1 MPRGAIR
8 VLPTLDEEL
17 RLTRDGHGPIA
28 GVDEVGRGAWAGP
41 LVAAAVVLPPVFSPP
56 LAEELLLRL
65 TGVRDSKTCIPVERE
80 MLAATI
86 REVANGI
93 GVGIVPSQELD
104 RYGLTV
110 GNRLAMR
117 RAVEALPWMPGYLLL
132 DWVRL
137 PELHVPQRA
146 FARGDATSLSIAA
159 ASIIAKVERDAMM
172 AALDATYP
180 GYDFARHKGY
190 GTPTHRAALRLHGP
204 SLVHRYRFAPVHAA
218 AVAMRTY
225 PLEATPEIVIEP
237 AGVTGIAAR

>member
-1 MPRGAIR
+1 MPRGATR
-8 VLPTLDEEL
+8 TLPTLEEEL
-17 RLTRDGHGPIA
+17 RLTREGHGPIA

-65 TGVRDSKTCIPVERE
+65 ANVRDSKTCTPAERAT
-80 MLAATI
+80 LAVTI
-86 REVANGI
+86 RAVAS
-93 GVGIVPSQELD
+93 GVGLGVVTPAELD

-117 RAVEALPWMPGYLLL
+117 RAVEALPWSPGYLLL

-137 PELHVPQRA
+137 PEVRIPQRA

-159 ASIIAKVERDAMM
+159 ASIVAKQERDAMM
-172 AALDATYP
+172 AALDAMHP

-190 GTPTHRAALRLHGP
+190 GTLTHRTALRLLGP
-204 SLVHRYRFAPVHAA
+204 SPVHRYRFAPVHAA
-218 AVAMRTY
+218 AVAARTY
-225 PLEATPEIVIEP
+225 PLPSAVDAAPTMG
-237 AGVTGIAAR
+237 ATGIAAR

>member
-1 MPRGAIR
+1 MPRGAPR
-8 VLPTLDEEL
+8 TLPTLDEEL
-17 RLTRDGHGPIA
+17 RLTAEGHGPIA

-41 LVAAAVVLPPVFSPP
+41 LVAAAVVLPPVFSRP
-56 LAEELLLRL
+56 LAAELLQRL
-65 TGVRDSKTCIPVERE
+65 TDVRDSKTCTPAERE
-80 MLAATI
+80 TLAATI

-93 GVGIVPSQELD
+93 GIGIVPPVDLD
-104 RYGLTV
+104 RFGLTV

-172 AALDATYP
+172 AALDTDYP
-180 GYDFARHKGY
+180 GYAFARHKGY
-190 GTPTHRAALRLHGP
+190 GTATHRAALRSLGP
-204 SLVHRYRFAPVHAA
+204 SPVHRYRFAPVHAA
-218 AVAMRTY
+218 AVAARTY
-225 PLEATPEIVIEP
+225 PLP
-237 AGVTGIAAR
+237 ADFSADIPTGASGIAAR

>member
-1 MPRGAIR
+1 MPHGAIR

-17 RLTRDGHGPIA
+17 RLTREGHGPIA

-65 TGVRDSKTCIPVERE
+65 ANVRDSKRCTPAERAP
-80 MLAATI
+80 LAGAI
-86 REVANGI
+86 RAVAS
-93 GVGIVPSQELD
+93 GVGVGVVPPDELD

-137 PELHVPQRA
+137 PELRVPQRA

-159 ASIIAKVERDAMM
+159 ASIIAKVERDMMM
-172 AALDATYP
+172 AALDAIHP

-190 GTPTHRAALRLHGP
+190 GTPTHRAALRVHGP
-204 SLVHRYRFAPVHAA
+204 SPVHRYRFAPVHAA
-218 AVAMRTY
+218 AVAARTY
-225 PLEATPEIVIEP
+225 PLEPERAVEP
-237 AGVTGIAAR
+237 AIGVSGIAAR